1 MTHFSI
7 DASGGQVATTGWGV
21 NVYFVVMAS
30 LIQNTFSAG
39 IRTKN
44 ECVQEAKSNIGQEI
58 PNVQPA
64 DTFKLGRDCQ
74 APGPLI
80 FQTRQACLGAHSF

>member
-1 MTHFSI
+1 MQVV
-7 DASGGQVATTGWGV
+7 AKWPPLGGGV

-74 APGPLI
+74 AYNFSKCSIVGL
-80 FQTRQACLGAHSF
+80 